1 MSANTTALRAAQLL
15 VTLLTI
21 LAIGKAV
28 SLVPMMDQLELF
40 WHFKAG
46 QIVWFAAKLAAL
58 VLFYFCASLALQT
71 VPDRGGV
78 LAFAMSVA
86 EPLCALAILAMAQS
100 LFWEILEPF
109 VNATG
114 KTIYYGSVLALIVG
128 VSVWLVLRAY
138 RQADQL
144 VLALSDL
151 ARLRPWLAGADK
163 RRCRQCRSAVSA
175 TARFCAHC
183 GGQLQPAAQCH
194 ACGSPL
200 GAEQRYCPDCGADVQ
215 LAAAREAAADAAS
228 GESAP

>member
-1 MSANTTALRAAQLL
+1 MSANSAALRAAQLL

-78 LAFAMSVA
+78 LVFAKDIA
-86 EPLCALAILAMAQS
+86 EPLCALAILVAAQS
-100 LFWEILEPF
+100 LFWEVLAPF

-114 KTIYYGSVLALIVG
+114 KTIYYGSVLTLIVG

-138 RQADQL
+138 RQADRL
-144 VLALSDL
+144 VLALSDW
-151 ARLRPWLAGADK
+151 ARLRPWLAAADK
-163 RRCRQCRSAVSA
+163 RRCRQCRAAVSA
-175 TARFCAHC
+175 KAKYC
-183 GGQLQPAAQCH
+183 GECGSSLQPSVHCY
-194 ACGSPL
+194 ACGAL
-200 GAEQRYCPDCGADVQ
+200 VGEEQRYCPDCGADLQ
-215 LAAAREAAADAAS
+215 HSAAPAQPPAAAN

>member
-1 MSANTTALRAAQLL
+1 MSANSNALRAAQLL
-15 VTLLTI
+15 VTLLTV

-71 VPDRGGV
+71 VPDRGGA
-78 LAFAMSVA
+78 LSFAMSVA
-86 EPLCALAILAMAQS
+86 EPLCALVILAMAQS

-109 VNATG
+109 VNTTG
-114 KTIYYGSVLALIVG
+114 QTIYYGSVLALIVG

-151 ARLRPWLAGADK
+151 AKLRPWLAGTDK
-163 RRCRQCRSAVSA
+163 RRCRQCHAAVSA
-175 TARFCAHC
+175 NAHFCGHC
-183 GGQLQPAAQCH
+183 GGPIPQTAQCQ
-194 ACGSPL
+194 ACGSQV
-200 GAEQRYCPDCGADVQ
+200 AADQRYCPDCGVDLQQSAPPTPP
-215 LAAAREAAADAAS
+215 AAAGH
-228 GESAP
+228 GESAA